1 MGDEPD
7 GALDDRRRTAV
18 VHLQVNTSQPGKHG
32 GETEDTA
39 DVGEPPA
46 VDALVVV
53 ADEEDAIRGRRKQQ
67 GEPELRPID
76 ILDLVDEQ
84 LAAASPPA
92 GEERL
97 VGRQHV
103 DRPQDEVVE
112 VEAAR
117 RCNGTF
123 VVDEGSCRRAGVR
136 VVRDLVGGHAQLK
149 LQPRDRG
156 VEPHPFRGIGIRAH
170 PTEDRV
176 AVGQRL
182 DGHARVAQ
190 DLAPER
196 MEGPDGDTARRD
208 AQRLQRRIQPLGH
221 LLGGPLVEGDRA
233 DGVGRRAAVD
243 QPRRPG
249 HEGRRLARP
258 GRRNTQDRAGRCR
271 GRGALVEGQAREP
284 GFDVGMHMAMVARRP
299 SLPVIPVP
307 RRTADAGPFAETR
320 NTYYHGVN
328 EALS

>member
-1 MGDEPD
+1 MFNEPD

-18 VHLQVNTSQPGKHG
+18 VHLQVDASQPGQQG
-32 GETEDTA
+32 GETEHTA

-53 ADEEDAIRGRRKQQ
+53 AHEEDAVRGRRKQQ
-67 GEPELRPID
+67 GEPELRPVD
-76 ILDLVDEQ
+76 VLDLVDEQ
-84 LAAASPPA
+84 LAAALAPA

-103 DRPQDEVVE
+103 DRPQHEVVE
-112 VEAAR
+112 VEAAGR
-117 RCNGTF
+117 GDGPF
-123 VVDEGSCRRAGVR
+123 VVDEGSRRRAGIR
-136 VVRDLVGGHAQLK
+136 VVRDLVGGHAQLQ

-156 VEPHPFRGIGIRAH
+156 VEPHPFRGVGIRAH

-196 MEGPDGDTARRD
+196 MEGPDGDAAGRD
-208 AQRLQRRIQPLGH
+208 AQRLQRGIQPLGH

-249 HEGRRLARP
+249 HEGRRLAGP
-258 GRRNTQDRAGRCR
+258 GRRNTQDRAGRRRCR
-271 GRGALVEGQAREP
+271 SALVEGQASEP

-299 SLPVIPVP
+299 SPPVIPVP
-307 RRTADAGPFAETR
+307 RRTAYPGPLVETR